1 MPTAAR
7 RNNCKRIVSQV
18 VFDTRDRDLIST
30 AGFKQQS
37 EFDKPFIPS
46 TWASAVHPTARPPTP
61 VPVDCIPPLP
71 PPSLRPSKAPSP
83 RMTSSVVDSVFSK
96 CKKIDPQCELAS
108 ATFTHSGET
117 LVRVRTSIT
126 CSITALKKAI
136 DNTMPLCGT
145 EVVDNP
151 LDGTTEIGVIV
162 SSRENEMRAA
172 KNLSR
177 KRPITRLIGHV
188 GMMCFVF
195 GAASWIVSLFEA
207 AGSADA
213 REL

>member
-1 MPTAAR
+1 
-7 RNNCKRIVSQV
+7 
-18 VFDTRDRDLIST
+18 
-30 AGFKQQS
+30 
-37 EFDKPFIPS
+37 
-46 TWASAVHPTARPPTP
+46 
-61 VPVDCIPPLP
+61 
-71 PPSLRPSKAPSP
+71 
-83 RMTSSVVDSVFSK
+83 
-96 CKKIDPQCELAS
+96 
-108 ATFTHSGET
+108 
-117 LVRVRTSIT
+117 
-126 CSITALKKAI
+126 
-136 DNTMPLCGT
+136 MPLCGT